1 MLWSI
6 IEGLELNGLLDG
18 YTHLYVVGSRAVTG
32 MHSAR
37 SIPLVSSLCR
47 LTGYIGSESFLRTVL
62 RLVQRLREIN
72 PELMYF
78 CDPVSLCLT
87 HTVATQAMLSEAC
100 ARGRAHGD
108 LHQWRR
114 R

>member
-6 IEGLELNGLLDG
+6 IEGLEVNGLLDG

-72 PELMYF
+72 PELVYF

-87 HTVATQAMLSEAC
+87 HARFASPDRSVCLVGTLRGLICVCAT
-100 ARGRAHGD
+100 
-108 LHQWRR
+108 
-114 R
+114 